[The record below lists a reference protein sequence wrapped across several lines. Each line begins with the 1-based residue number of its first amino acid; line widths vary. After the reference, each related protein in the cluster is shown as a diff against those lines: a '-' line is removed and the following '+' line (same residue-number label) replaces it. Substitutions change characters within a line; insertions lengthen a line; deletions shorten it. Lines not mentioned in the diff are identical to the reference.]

1 MQVLLCVLLPVNR
14 TSGSVANQ
22 SSTVSV
28 LTACANQS
36 ETVATADLHSTDGCS
51 ATIENSCES
60 LSLAS
65 SDLQIAGGSGKIYGP
80 DRQKK
85 NSSLSV
91 PNISCASSTLVSATN
106 VPKTDKVCIYRRKR
120 PGTIMGVNQVF
131 TEYRDGSLLFIDC
144 FGKLLTDKDVSFIK
158 KLSLS
163 TVKSMTN
170 ELNSADFDVLKK
182 TTYVG

>member
-1 MQVLLCVLLPVNR
+1 MLLTNNGMPTLNLDGYVPPCGQNIFGVKNDNLSNIAQSASGSGVVGL

-65 SDLQIAGGSGKIYGP
+65 SDLQIAGGSGENYGP
-80 DRQKK
+80 DQPKK

-131 TEYRDGSLLFIDC
+131 TEYRDGCLL
-144 FGKLLTDKDVSFIK
+144 LLI
-158 KLSLS
+158 
-163 TVKSMTN
+163 
-170 ELNSADFDVLKK
+170 VLVN
-182 TTYVG
+182 Y